1 MVDKIWGNSR
11 IKDTLIAGL
20 ISYAGFGTFFPKL
33 VNGFASLNG
42 TSDFE
47 TLTWFGMGY
56 FLLPAFLF
64 LAYWNGHEFR
74 KVIADKLNWK
84 NEIPAIG
91 LDTAIFFL
99 ILKLVP
105 VYLFFVDP
113 YLLYKASYLWVV
125 IYAGIGIFEF
135 LVYCNNLKVGIIK
148 QVTSFEVEEKRVFAE
163 MLLYGMLISF
173 LNLFLGIGMLY
184 FVEPWYLYR
193 DDMIVWLC
201 LALLVY
207 AGLVYVIYLV
217 FSYKY
222 HIQRARNI
230 FNIFP
235 LFLFVLLIYV
245 LPHVNRSF
253 FPCVL
258 GDCKGYQKDMLF
270 LGCIFMLI
278 PLIKNVIEF
287 LIAKK
292 EKVKFEVLS
301 HITAWKIFY
310 FIVFLFLF
318 CSIPYLLKEPLEN
331 TSRNYFEKRV
341 KASNE
346 ITDKKLIPRIKT
358 IDGKLSENDRDL
370 FRFVHRNNH
379 FLRLYWDWN
388 SFPAK
393 TDSSPLPK
401 IDSKKVLSSFS
412 DADLTFLD
420 SNFYKFTSARNFYY
434 GTYGKDKP
442 AYGDSKSIND
452 FYSDLFKHL
461 TDSVFQNTI
470 IPLANDSSL
479 KNISNFYTHPLNYYS
494 YVVNHYSRQVSKV
507 DSIIHKLKYIE
518 YLNRIDSTQDG
529 RTRILGKGTNARRK
543 AELVADVQHTLKGI
557 TEFMYQNS
565 ELSDSDILTSPPVK
579 GFEYFKN
586 MKQEEFFDR
595 IRSAQVIYQSYL
607 FDYQRIGVFLF
618 LLQLVVLGFTWYRI
632 NQDFVPPKKES
643 SQPEQTSNTIPEA
656 KSEEKTQKAEDHAVA
671 VAFIVVLALLFPL
684 MREIKAQNIDPQKK
698 FWMLNLSNWYMPGFV
713 LPELPPLEKLEEEKK
728 KEDEKT
734 GSYPQ
739 FENSTLYFNDVRLDS
754 NYESLINDKL
764 KETNDIVKEL
774 RDKGVK
780 VDAQVI
786 NDIKK
791 VIDN

>member
-64 LAYWNGHEFR
+64 LAYWNGYEFR
-74 KVIADKLNWK
+74 NVIADKLKPDNP
-84 NEIPAIG
+84 IPSIG
-91 LDTAIFFL
+91 LDATILFVIVKL
-99 ILKLVP
+99 IP

-113 YLLYKASYLWVV
+113 YLLYNASYVWVV
-125 IYAGIGIFEF
+125 IYATIGVFEF

-148 QVTSFEVEEKRVFAE
+148 QVTSFEVEEKRIFAE
-163 MLLYGMLISF
+163 MLQYGLLISF

-222 HIQRARNI
+222 HIQRPRNI

-258 GDCKGYQKDMLF
+258 GGCKGYQKDMLF
-270 LGCIFMLI
+270 LGCVFILI
-278 PLIKNVIEF
+278 LLIKNVIEF

-292 EKVKFEVLS
+292 EKVKFEVFSNL
-301 HITAWKIFY
+301 TVWKIFY
-310 FIVFLFLF
+310 ILVFLFVLA
-318 CSIPYLLKEPLEN
+318 SVPYLLKEPLEN

-341 KASNE
+341 KAANE
-346 ITDKKLIPRIKT
+346 ITDKKLIPMIHTEK
-358 IDGKLSENDRDL
+358 GNLSENDRDL

-388 SFPAK
+388 NWQVNDTVKSEGGVLCEEVLY
-393 TDSSPLPK
+393 DIPK
-401 IDSKKVLSSFS
+401 GNMKKLSS
-412 DADLTFLD
+412 
-420 SNFYKFTSARNFYY
+420 NFHAFTSARNFYY
-434 GTYGKDKP
+434 GQYDKGKWESRDP
-442 AYGDSKSIND
+442 KSINE
-452 FYSDLFKHL
+452 FYSDLFIHL
-461 TDSVFQNTI
+461 KFTVFPNTI

-479 KNISNFYTHPLNYYS
+479 KDISNFYTHPLNYYS

-507 DSIIHKLKYIE
+507 DSVIHNLKYIE

-529 RTRILGKGTNARRK
+529 RTRILGKGTNALRK
-543 AELVADVQHTLKGI
+543 AELVEDVQHILKGI

-607 FDYQRIGVFLF
+607 YDYQRIGVFLF

-632 NQDFVPPKKES
+632 KQDFVPPKKES
-643 SQPEQTSNTIPEA
+643 SQHEQTSNIIPEA

-728 KEDEKT
+728 KEEEKT
-734 GSYPQ
+734 ESYPQ
-739 FENSTLYFNDVRLDS
+739 FENFTLYYNDVRLDS
-754 NYESLINDKL
+754 NSYHDSLTKIKLDKAIKVL
-764 KETNDIVKEL
+764 EEL
-774 RDKGVK
+774 REK
-780 VDAQVI
+780 VS
-786 NDIKK
+786 K
-791 VIDN
+791 